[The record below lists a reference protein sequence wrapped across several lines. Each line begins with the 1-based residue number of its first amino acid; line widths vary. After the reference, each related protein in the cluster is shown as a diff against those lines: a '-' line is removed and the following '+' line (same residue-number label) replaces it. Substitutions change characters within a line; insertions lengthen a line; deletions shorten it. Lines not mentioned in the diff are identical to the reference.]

1 MKLPGTCLVGLL
13 LLASSTEVDAQ
24 SLRRAPSRRTLGD
37 MVRTMRNPDGDV
49 RRKVISLD
57 STSDNFIFAAAGSVQ
72 GAGGTF
78 FRSDVTITNHR
89 NVAQRIGISFMAQGV
104 DNSNAPIL
112 EDTLPAGTP
121 VVYRDFVGVSLGE
134 TGLGSVIVF
143 GVKANGDLDP
153 DALLDGFSRIW
164 TPQPGSA
171 GSVSQGFPSVA
182 FQDSFSSLAAFAQGL
197 RHDGGFRTNAGIV
210 NLDTASHTWTVD
222 ANGTSGQRTSF
233 AVTVPPLSMKQQVV
247 PNADYSDLILGFQTN
262 DTNFWWSAY
271 GAAVDNV
278 SGDSWSSHASQPG
291 FGP

>member
-1 MKLPGTCLVGLL
+1 MRLHHGAGLFALL
-13 LLASSTEVDAQ
+13 LVASSADAQ
-24 SLRRAPSRRTLGD
+24 SHTRLSSSGRTLGD
-37 MVRTMRNPDGDV
+37 MIRSVPKPDGGM
-49 RRKVISLD
+49 RRKVIHLD
-57 STSDNFIFAAAGSVQ
+57 STSDSFVFAAAGSVQ

-104 DNSNAPIL
+104 DNSNAPVL
-112 EDTLPAGTP
+112 EDTLPASTP
-121 VVYRDFVGVSLGE
+121 VVYRDFVGVSLGA

-182 FQDSFSSLAAFAQGL
+182 FQDSLGSLAAFAQGL
-197 RHDGGFRTNAGIV
+197 RHDAGFRTNAGIV
-210 NLDTASHTWTVD
+210 NLDPAAAHTWTVD

-233 AVTVPPLSMKQQVV
+233 TVTVPPLSMKQQVV
-247 PNADYSDLILGFQTN
+247 PNGNYSDMILGFQTN
-262 DTNFWWSAY
+262 DTDFWWSAY

-291 FGP
+291 F